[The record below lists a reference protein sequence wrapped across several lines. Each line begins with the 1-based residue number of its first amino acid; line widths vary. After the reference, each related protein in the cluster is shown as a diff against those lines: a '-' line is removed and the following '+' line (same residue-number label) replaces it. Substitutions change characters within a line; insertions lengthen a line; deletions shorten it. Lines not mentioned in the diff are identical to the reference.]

1 MNCLQLPDHRRIA
14 LDKDGYLCA
23 LQDWDEDVAQGLA
36 RAASIELSAAHWEV
50 IHLLRQF
57 YELHGLSPA
66 MRALVKYTGQ
76 KLGSDKGHSVYL
88 LQLFPGNPALLGA
101 KIAGLPRP
109 VNCF

>member
-1 MNCLQLPDHRRIA
+1 MNCLQLPDQRRIA
-14 LDKDGYLCA
+14 LDKDGYLRA
-23 LQDWDEDVAQGLA
+23 LEDWDEDVAEGLA
-36 RAASIELSAAHWEV
+36 QAAAIELSAAHWEI

-57 YELHGLSPA
+57 YALHGLSPA

-76 KLGSDKGHSVYL
+76 KLGPDKGRSVYL
-88 LQLFPGNPALLGA
+88 LTLFPGNPALLGA